1 MMPRRTKI
9 VATLGPASES
19 RDMLSAMLAAGLDVA
34 RLNLSHGE
42 PEVHLKRLTAVR
54 AAAAEAGRVVGVLAD
69 LPGPKVRSGPFP
81 ATGTFLREGT
91 HVKLFVGVGPCDDT
105 HIAVDYASLL
115 SDLRVGDRVILGDG
129 TITLVVTQLDEH
141 EAEAVVISGGRVQ
154 GRPGIHIPSER
165 LRLTASTDRDLELLE
180 VMAPLVDFVGVSFVR
195 TASDLRG
202 VRSAIASGG
211 PMIIAKIETTAAVLH
226 LAEILE
232 AADGVMVAR
241 GDLGIENPLEDV
253 PHLQKMIIR
262 SAIEAGR
269 PVITATQML
278 ESMINSPTP
287 TRAEVSDV
295 ANAVFDG
302 TDAVMLSAETAIGHD
317 PTLVVST
324 MARIAERAESE
335 ADYEQ
340 WAMRLGRRQRQPGGI
355 GITEAIAHAAWH
367 AASDSGAAAV
377 LCCTR
382 SGHTARAMVRFRP
395 EGLLIGLSPNE
406 RTVGQLTL
414 SWGVRPLKVETYQS
428 TDELVWCAVEAAVR
442 AGLVHHGEIVAVLAG
457 APDRAQAATDVL
469 RLVRVD

>member
-1 MMPRRTKI
+1 
-9 VATLGPASES
+9 
-19 RDMLSAMLAAGLDVA
+19 
-34 RLNLSHGE
+34 
-42 PEVHLKRLTAVR
+42 
-54 AAAAEAGRVVGVLAD
+54 
-69 LPGPKVRSGPFP
+69 
-81 ATGTFLREGT
+81 
-91 HVKLFVGVGPCDDT
+91 
-105 HIAVDYASLL
+105 
-115 SDLRVGDRVILGDG
+115 
-129 TITLVVTQLDEH
+129 
-141 EAEAVVISGGRVQ
+141 
-154 GRPGIHIPSER
+154 
-165 LRLTASTDRDLELLE
+165 
-180 VMAPLVDFVGVSFVR
+180 
-195 TASDLRG
+195 
-202 VRSAIASGG
+202 
-211 PMIIAKIETTAAVLH
+211 
-226 LAEILE
+226 
-232 AADGVMVAR
+232 
-241 GDLGIENPLEDV
+241 
-253 PHLQKMIIR
+253 MIIR

-295 ANAVFDG
+295 ANAVLDG

-335 ADYEQ
+335 ADYAQ

-377 LCCTR
+377 LCCSR

-469 RLVRVD
+469 RLVRVE

>member
-1 MMPRRTKI
+1 MPRRTKI

-19 RDMLSAMLAAGLDVA
+19 RDVLSAMIAAGLDVA

-42 PEVHLKRLTAVR
+42 PEVHLKRLAAVR

-141 EAEAVVISGGRVQ
+141 EAEAVVISGGLVQ

-165 LRLTASTDRDLELLE
+165 LRLTAPTDRDLELLA
-180 VMAPLVDFVGVSFVR
+180 VVAPLVDFVGVSFVR

-232 AADGVMVAR
+232 VADGVMVAR
-241 GDLGIENPLEDV
+241 
-253 PHLQKMIIR
+253 
-262 SAIEAGR
+262 AIWASR
-269 PVITATQML
+269 LHSRTF
-278 ESMINSPTP
+278 PT
-287 TRAEVSDV
+287 
-295 ANAVFDG
+295 F
-302 TDAVMLSAETAIGHD
+302 
-317 PTLVVST
+317 
-324 MARIAERAESE
+324 
-335 ADYEQ
+335 
-340 WAMRLGRRQRQPGGI
+340 RR
-355 GITEAIAHAAWH
+355 
-367 AASDSGAAAV
+367 
-377 LCCTR
+377 
-382 SGHTARAMVRFRP
+382 
-395 EGLLIGLSPNE
+395 
-406 RTVGQLTL
+406 
-414 SWGVRPLKVETYQS
+414 
-428 TDELVWCAVEAAVR
+428 
-442 AGLVHHGEIVAVLAG
+442 
-457 APDRAQAATDVL
+457 
-469 RLVRVD
+469 

>member
-19 RDMLSAMLAAGLDVA
+19 PDVLAAMIAAGLDVA

-42 PEVHLKRLTAVR
+42 PDEHLKRLAAVR
-54 AAAAEAGRVVGVLAD
+54 VAATEAGRVVGVLAD

-81 ATGTFLREGT
+81 ASGTFLREGT
-91 HVKLFVGVGPCDDT
+91 HVKLFVGTGACDDT
-105 HIAVDYASLL
+105 HIAVEYATLL

-129 TITLVVTQLDEH
+129 AITLVVTEVDEH
-141 EAEAVVISGGRVQ
+141 EAEAVVITGGRVQ
-154 GRPGIHIPSER
+154 GRPGIHLPAER
-165 LRLTASTDRDLELLE
+165 LRLTAPTDLELLA
-180 VMAPLVDFVGVSFVR
+180 VMADHVDFVGVSFVR
-195 TASDLRG
+195 TASDLRR
-202 VRSAIASGG
+202 VRSAVASGG
-211 PMIIAKIETTAAVLH
+211 PMIIAKIETTAAVFH
-226 LAEILE
+226 LAEILD

-241 GDLGIENPLEDV
+241 GDLGIESPLEDV

-262 SAIEAGR
+262 SAVEAGR

-278 ESMINSPTP
+278 ESMVNSPTP

-317 PTLVVST
+317 PALVVST

-335 ADYEQ
+335 ADYAR
-340 WAMRLGRRQRQPGGI
+340 WATGLGRRQRQPGGI

-367 AASDSGAAAV
+367 AASDAGAAAV
-377 LCCTR
+377 LCCSR

-414 SWGVRPLKVETYQS
+414 SWGVRPLKVETYRS